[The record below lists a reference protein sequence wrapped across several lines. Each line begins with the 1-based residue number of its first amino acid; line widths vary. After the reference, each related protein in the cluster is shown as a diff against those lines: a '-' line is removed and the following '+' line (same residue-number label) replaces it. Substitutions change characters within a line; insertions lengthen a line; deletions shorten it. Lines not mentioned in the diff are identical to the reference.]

1 MKVQFKG
8 APHLPEYR
16 GFVDG
21 DDLCLSRGGIADV
34 SDEAG
39 AVLVA
44 DFPGIFV
51 KVEERKAPDAGAQ
64 PAGTTPLLQTMAGA
78 PADKQI
84 REGKPR
90 GGRKPAAGR

>member
-8 APHLPEYR
+8 APHLTEYH
-16 GFVDG
+16 GLVDG
-21 DDLCLSRGGIADV
+21 AELHLSRGGFADV

-39 AVLVA
+39 AILVA

-51 KVEERKAPDAGAQ
+51 MVEERKTN
-64 PAGTTPLLQTMAGA
+64 TTPLLQAMDSA
-78 PADKQI
+78 PADRQI

-90 GGRKPAAGR
+90 GGRKGAAGR

>member
-8 APHLPEYR
+8 APHLTEYH
-16 GFVDG
+16 GLVDG
-21 DDLCLSRGGIADV
+21 ADLYLSRGGIADV

-39 AVLVA
+39 AMLVA

-51 KVEERKAPDAGAQ
+51 KVEERKPT
-64 PAGTTPLLQTMAGA
+64 GTTPLQQALASA

-90 GGRKPAAGR
+90 GGRKSAADR

>member
-8 APHLPEYR
+8 APHLTEYH
-16 GFVDG
+16 GLVDG
-21 DDLCLSRGGIADV
+21 AELYLSMGGFADV

-39 AVLVA
+39 AILVA

-51 KVEERKAPDAGAQ
+51 KVEEKPTGV
-64 PAGTTPLLQTMAGA
+64 TPLQQALASA
-78 PADKQI
+78 PADRQV

-90 GGRKPAAGR
+90 GGRKGAAGR